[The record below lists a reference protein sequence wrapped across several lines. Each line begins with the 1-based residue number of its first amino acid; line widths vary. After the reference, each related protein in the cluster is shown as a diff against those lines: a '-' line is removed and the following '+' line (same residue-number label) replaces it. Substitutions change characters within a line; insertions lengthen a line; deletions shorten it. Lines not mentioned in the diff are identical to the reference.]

1 MDNHSQA
8 EGHERCPRCG
18 GRMERGK
25 KHRCKSAH
33 DSGGDDGENGQKS
46 SPSEDAIRERAY
58 ELYVARGRTPGH
70 DVEDWM
76 QAKRELTGGGRHGQ
90 TH

>member
-1 MDNHSQA
+1 MDNHIQA

-18 GRMERGK
+18 GRIERGK

-33 DSGGDDGENGQKS
+33 NPGSDSGENAQKS
-46 SPSEDAIRERAY
+46 SPSEDAVRERAY

-70 DVEDWM
+70 DIEDWI
-76 QAKRELTGGGRHGQ
+76 QAKRELAGGGQRQAH
-90 TH
+90 